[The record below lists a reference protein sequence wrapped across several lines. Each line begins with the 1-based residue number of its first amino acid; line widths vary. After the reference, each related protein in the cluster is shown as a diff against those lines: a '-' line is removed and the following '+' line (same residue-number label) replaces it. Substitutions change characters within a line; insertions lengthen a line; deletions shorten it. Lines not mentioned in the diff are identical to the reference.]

1 MIPEVG
7 TIPYDQQL
15 ALAASG
21 SLDLFHL
28 ISVAEGLIAA
38 GKPHDAIALY
48 RAWLKKPVQNL
59 EYAAYFN
66 LGVLLAD
73 TGSQSE
79 AEAAYRQAVHLK
91 RDFPQA
97 QYNLGV
103 QMEKQGRFDDAMA
116 QWKSALD
123 IESLNNPDQKDNR
136 KLFCN
141 GLGRLYDKFYRY
153 EEAEEMLRQ
162 SLALDPG
169 QGDAL
174 YHWLHAR
181 QKQCKWPIMRPLPAI
196 GVAEMWEAA
205 SPLAILGLSDDPGRL
220 LKTAATYTSKH
231 VRKLERLAPFGHDY
245 GHARI
250 RLAFV
255 SGDLCLHAVSL
266 LTVRLY
272 ELIDRSKFE
281 VIAYGWSRK
290 DDTPF
295 RKRVVDGFDR
305 YVDIAEVPDDVA
317 ARMIR
322 DDEID
327 VVIDLQGLTAGARP
341 NIVAHGPAPY
351 QVAWLGYPNSS
362 AIPHVDYVLAD
373 TFIYPP
379 ELQPYFTEKP
389 LYLADCFQVADDQRS
404 QTVVD
409 DPAKYGLPADKFVFC
424 AFNNNYKI
432 TPEMFGSWMRI
443 LREVPDGILWLLRDN
458 EWAEANMLS
467 AARAYGVDPDRLFFA
482 GRVAPDEY
490 LSRFGT
496 ADLFLDTFPYNAGTT
511 ANDALWAG
519 LPILTLS
526 GRSYVSRMAG
536 SLLHSVGLGELVT
549 FTAQAYEEQ
558 AVAYARDAARQA
570 RSRETLRAAKTD
582 SAALNTVKFA
592 ADFGTAIEHLARSGV
607 KPASKP

>member
-21 SLDLFHL
+21 SLDLFQL

-38 GKPHDAIALY
+38 GRRSDAIALY
-48 RAWLKKPVQNL
+48 RAWLRKPVPNL

-73 TGSQSE
+73 SGSQSE

-103 QMEKQGRFDDAMA
+103 QAEKQGRFDDAMA
-116 QWKSALD
+116 QWKGALE
-123 IESLNNPDQKDNR
+123 IESLQQSDQKDNR

-169 QGDAL
+169 QSDAL

-205 SPLAILGLSDDPGRL
+205 SPLAVLGLTDDPGRL
-220 LKTAATYTSKH
+220 LKTAATYTTKN
-231 VRKLERLAPFGHDY
+231 VRQLPRLAPFGNDY
-245 GHARI
+245 GHDKI

-266 LTVRLY
+266 LTVRLF

-290 DDTPF
+290 DETPF
-295 RKRVVDGFDR
+295 RKRVVDAFDR
-305 YVDIAEVPDDVA
+305 YVDIADVPDDVA

-341 NIVAHGPAPY
+341 NIVAQGPAPY
-351 QVAWLGYPNSS
+351 QIAWLGYPNCS

-373 TFIYPP
+373 RFIYPP
-379 ELQPYFTEKP
+379 ELRPYFTEKP
-389 LYLADCFQVADDQRS
+389 LYLADCFQVADDKRS
-404 QTVVD
+404 QAVTD
-409 DPAKYGLPADKFVFC
+409 DPARYGLPTDKFVFC

-432 TPEMFGSWMRI
+432 TPEVFGSWMRI
-443 LREVPDGILWLLRDN
+443 LHQVPESILWLLRDN

-467 AARAYGVDPDRLFFA
+467 AARAHGVDPDRLFFA
-482 GRVAPDEY
+482 GRVAPDDY
-490 LSRFGT
+490 LARFGT

-536 SLLHSVGLGELVT
+536 SLLHSVGLPELVT
-549 FTAQAYEEQ
+549 FNAQAFEEQ
-558 AVAYARDAARQA
+558 AVAYARDTARQA
-570 RSRETLRAAKTD
+570 RTRELLRAAKAG
-582 SAALNTVKFA
+582 SAALNTAKFA
-592 ADFGTAIEHLARSGV
+592 ADFGAAIENLVRSAT
-607 KPASKP
+607 KP

>member
-7 TIPYDQQL
+7 TLPYDQQL

-21 SLDLFHL
+21 SLDLFQL

-38 GKPHDAIALY
+38 GRQGDAIALY
-48 RAWLKKPVQNL
+48 RAWLRKPAQNL

-73 TGSQSE
+73 SGSQSE

-103 QMEKQGRFDDAMA
+103 QAEKQGRFDDAMA

-123 IESLNNPDQKDNR
+123 IETLRQPEQKDTR
-136 KLFCN
+136 KMFYN

-162 SLALDPG
+162 SLALDPN

-174 YHWLHAR
+174 YHWLHTR
-181 QKQCKWPIMRPLPAI
+181 QKQCKWPIMCALPGISIAD
-196 GVAEMWEAA
+196 MWEAA
-205 SPLAILGLSDDPGRL
+205 SPLAILGLTDDPGRL
-220 LKTAATYTSKH
+220 LKTAATYTSKN
-231 VRKLERLAPFGHDY
+231 VRQFARMAPFGHDY
-245 GHARI
+245 SHAKI
-250 RLAFV
+250 RVAFV

-266 LTVRLY
+266 LTVRLF
-272 ELIDRSKFE
+272 ESIDRSKFD
-281 VIAYGWSRK
+281 VVAYGWSRK

-295 RKRVVDGFDR
+295 RKRVVEAFDR
-305 YVDIAEVPDDVA
+305 YVDIAEVPDDAA

-322 DDEID
+322 EDEID

-341 NIVAHGPAPY
+341 NIVTQGPAPY
-351 QVAWLGYPNSS
+351 QIAWLGYPNSS
-362 AIPHVDYVLAD
+362 AIPHIDYVLAD
-373 TFIYPP
+373 AFIFPP
-379 ELQPYFTEKP
+379 ELRPYFTEKP
-389 LYLADCFQVADDQRS
+389 LYLADCFQVADDKRS
-404 QTVVD
+404 QKVTD
-409 DPAKYGLPADKFVFC
+409 DPAKYGLPIDKFVFC

-432 TPEMFGSWMRI
+432 TPEVFGSWMRI
-443 LREVPDGILWLLRDN
+443 LHQMSDSILWLLRDN
-458 EWAEANMLS
+458 EWAEANMRA
-467 AARAYGVDPDRLFFA
+467 AARAYGVDPDRLYFA
-482 GRVAPDEY
+482 GRVTPEDY

-519 LPILTLS
+519 LPLLTLS

-536 SLLHSVGLGELVT
+536 SLLHSVGLPDLVT
-549 FTAQAYEEQ
+549 FSAQAYEEQ

-570 RSRETLRAAKTD
+570 RSRETLRAAKTS
-582 SAALNTVKFA
+582 SAALNTAKFA
-592 ADFGTAIEHLARSGV
+592 SDFGNAIERLVRSPT
-607 KPASKP
+607 KP

>member
-15 ALAASG
+15 VLAASG
-21 SLDLFHL
+21 SLDLFQL

-38 GKPHDAIALY
+38 SKQSEAIALY

-73 TGSQSE
+73 AGSQSE

-91 RDFPQA
+91 REFPQA

-123 IESLNNPDQKDNR
+123 VESLQKPDQKDIR
-136 KLFCN
+136 KLFYN

-153 EEAEEMLRQ
+153 EEAEEMLKQ
-162 SLALDPG
+162 SLALDPR

-181 QKQCKWPIMRPLPAI
+181 QKQCNWPIMRPLPAI
-196 GVAEMWEAA
+196 SVADMWEAA
-205 SPLAILGLSDDPGRL
+205 SPLAILGMTDDPGRL
-220 LKTAATYTSKH
+220 LKTAATYTSKN
-231 VRKLERLAPFGHDY
+231 VRQFERLAPFGHDY
-245 GHARI
+245 GHGKI
-250 RLAFV
+250 RLGFV
-255 SGDLCLHAVSL
+255 SGDLSMHAVSL
-266 LTVRLY
+266 LTVRLF
-272 ELIDRSKFE
+272 ELIDRDRFD
-281 VIAYGWSRK
+281 VVAYSWSRK
-290 DDTPF
+290 DDLPF
-295 RKRVVDGFDR
+295 RKRVVDAFDR
-305 YVDIAEVPDDVA
+305 YVDITDVPDDVA

-327 VVIDLQGLTAGARP
+327 VVIDLQGLTAGARY
-341 NIVAHGPAPY
+341 NIIGQGPAPY
-351 QVAWLGYPNSS
+351 QIAWLGYPNCS

-379 ELQPYFTEKP
+379 ELRPYFTEKP
-389 LYLADCFQVADDQRS
+389 LYLADCFQVADDQRP
-404 QTVVD
+404 QAVVD

-458 EWAEANMLS
+458 AWAEANMLS

-482 GRVAPDEY
+482 GRVTPVEY
-490 LSRFGT
+490 LARFGT

-519 LPILTLS
+519 LPIVTLS

-536 SLLHSVGLGELVT
+536 SLLHSAGLPELVT

-558 AVAYARDAARQA
+558 AVAYAHDAARQA
-570 RSRETLRAAKTD
+570 RSRETLRAAKTN
-582 SAALNTVKFA
+582 SAALNTAKFA
-592 ADFGTAIEHLARSGV
+592 AEFGAAIEHLVRNAT
-607 KPASKP
+607 KP